1 MQLVLFI
8 NRSFNLFIPLANV
21 TKSHYGNFWNHQK
34 NHAME
39 NHTMEIHVS
48 EGIAVYYKI
57 WQILKHF
64 SGTFHQALTSF
75 FLKSAHLL

>member
-1 MQLVLFI
+1 MIVFEYYLYYLFI

-48 EGIAVYYKI
+48 EGIAV
-57 WQILKHF
+57 
-64 SGTFHQALTSF
+64 T
-75 FLKSAHLL
+75 

>member
-1 MQLVLFI
+1 M
-8 NRSFNLFIPLANV
+8 

-48 EGIAVYYKI
+48 EGIAV
-57 WQILKHF
+57 
-64 SGTFHQALTSF
+64 
-75 FLKSAHLL
+75 LLYEMLNLSIAGG

>member
-1 MQLVLFI
+1 M
-8 NRSFNLFIPLANV
+8 

-48 EGIAVYYKI
+48 EGIAVPGGYLEPD
-57 WQILKHF
+57 QN
-64 SGTFHQALTSF
+64 
-75 FLKSAHLL
+75 